1 MEGVAVSN
9 WPTATGSGHIQQGT
23 TRAPSPAR
31 SGQRT
36 GRRTGETTSRH
47 EILLAARELFAE
59 LGYDGTTVRA
69 IARRAGVDPALIH
82 HFFGNKDGV
91 FHAAVQN
98 AMPLADLGATLLE
111 GGWDGLAER
120 LLRGYLMLWEDG
132 ERGDAM
138 AAIYRTALTHQ
149 AAQTQLDEIR
159 EELTADLA
167 ATIGGKDAKQ
177 RSALIGA
184 QLHGL
189 AVDRYI
195 FRLPPLATLS
205 LNQLVRLM
213 TPAIETL
220 LTSQDQARSQ

>member
-1 MEGVAVSN
+1 MMEGVAVSD
-9 WPTATGSGHIQQGT
+9 WPTATGSSHTRRDT

-31 SGQRT
+31 PGQRT

-82 HFFGNKDGV
+82 HFFVNKDGV
-91 FHAAVQN
+91 FHAAVQS
-98 AMPLADLGATLLE
+98 AVPLADLGATLRA

-132 ERGDAM
+132 ERGEAL
-138 AAIYRTALTHQ
+138 AAIYRTALTHE

-159 EELTADLA
+159 EELTTDLA
-167 ATIGGKDAKQ
+167 AMIDGENAMQ
-177 RSALIGA
+177 RAALISA

-195 FRLPPLATLS
+195 LRLPPLATLN
-205 LNQLVRLM
+205 LNQLIRLM
-213 TPAIETL
+213 TPPIETL
-220 LTSQDQARSQ
+220 LTR

>member
-9 WPTATGSGHIQQGT
+9 WPTATGSSHIRRDT

-59 LGYDGTTVRA
+59 LGYDSTTVRA
-69 IARRAGVDPALIH
+69 IARRAGVDPALVH
-82 HFFGNKDGV
+82 YFFVNKDGV
-91 FHAAVQN
+91 FHAAVQS
-98 AMPLADLGATLLE
+98 AVPLADLGATLLE

-132 ERGDAM
+132 ERGEAL
-138 AAIYRTALTHQ
+138 AAIYRTALTHE
-149 AAQTQLDEIR
+149 AAQTQLDKIR

-167 ATIGGKDAKQ
+167 AMIGGRDAKQ
-177 RSALIGA
+177 RATLIGA

-195 FRLPPLATLS
+195 FRIPPLATMR
-205 LNQLVRLM
+205 LNQLIRLM

-220 LTSQDQARSQ
+220 LTK

>member
-9 WPTATGSGHIQQGT
+9 WPTATGSSHIRQDAS
-23 TRAPSPAR
+23 RAPSPAR
-31 SGQRT
+31 S

-59 LGYDGTTVRA
+59 LGYDGTTIRA

-82 HFFGNKDGV
+82 HFFVNKDGV
-91 FHAAVQN
+91 FHAAVQC
-98 AMPLADLGATLLE
+98 AVPLADLGATLLE
-111 GGWDGLAER
+111 GVRDGLAER
-120 LLRGYLMLWEDG
+120 LLRGYFTLWEDG
-132 ERGDAM
+132 ERGEAL
-138 AAIYRTALTHQ
+138 AAIYRTALTHE
-149 AAQTQLDEIR
+149 AAQTQLGEIR
-159 EELTADLA
+159 EKLTVDLA
-167 ATIGGKDAKQ
+167 ATIGGRDARQ
-177 RSALIGA
+177 RAALIGA

-205 LNQLVRLM
+205 LNQLIRLM

-220 LTSQDQARSQ
+220 LTR